1 MSESKNYMCR
11 TLIIDDDQ
19 LAVRVLKRILE
30 QNFEDI
36 NIVGEADSVATGLLL
51 INELDPELVFLDIE
65 MPDGTGFDLLQKLN
79 RIDFKVVF
87 TTSYSDY
94 AIKAFKYSAFDYIV
108 KPVMIE
114 DIKSTINRI
123 KEIPAKVEK
132 QQIEV
137 LKKNLSNDAE
147 TEPTIALPELTGF
160 SFVKISEIV
169 RCESERNYSKI
180 YLRNGS
186 STLVSRTLLD
196 FENLL
201 VPHGF
206 FRIHRSH
213 LICLKFVARYIK
225 TDGGLVELTDKTQI
239 PVSARFKEDLLSR
252 LLYNKL

>member
-1 MSESKNYMCR
+1 MYR

-30 QNFEDI
+30 QNFNEI
-36 NIVGEADSVATGLLL
+36 TIVGEADSVASGLLL
-51 INELDPELVFLDIE
+51 INEIEPDLVFLDIE
-65 MPDGTGFDLLQKLN
+65 MPDGTGFDLLETLN
-79 RIDFKVVF
+79 KINFKVVF

-114 DIKSTINRI
+114 DVKSTIERI
-123 KEIPAKVEK
+123 NEIPAKIEK

-137 LKKNLSNDAE
+137 LKKNLAFDADN
-147 TEPTIALPELTGF
+147 EPTIALPELNGF
-160 SFVKISEIV
+160 CFVKISDII

-180 YLRNGS
+180 FFKNGNA
-186 STLVSRTLLD
+186 TLVSRTLLD

-213 LICLKFVARYIK
+213 LICLKFVSRYIK
-225 TDGGLVELTDKTQI
+225 TDGGMVELLDKTHI
-239 PVSARFKEDLLSR
+239 PVSARFKEELLSR